1 MLREE
6 CCINAQHCP
15 SAFSRPHSFNSQ
27 LVISQEIRRMGG
39 GNHPVQ
45 PDVPE
50 DWVTSLD
57 PEWVQLWNEHGRY
70 QHRADE
76 VDIEAFRENPSQ
88 YSFTHPTYEGK
99 CYLCYLSAAWVLIWP
114 GIGPPV
120 HRVEDIK
127 VPVDKPEGEI
137 TVRLYSP
144 NTDVAVPVHFN
155 MHGGGWVLGGLKSEQ
170 AWCKHVCNNLGIKV
184 VDIDYRMAPEFQF
197 PVAIYDCWAA
207 VKFVRLIL
215 TLNHGVLCLTAI
227 RCYATQIDTASIAIV
242 YP

>member
-1 MLREE
+1 
-6 CCINAQHCP
+6 
-15 SAFSRPHSFNSQ
+15 
-27 LVISQEIRRMGG
+27 MGG